1 MKTRVAIVC
10 AGAIG
15 GYVGAYMTRAGEDVT
30 LIDQFPEHVE
40 RIRNDGVHISGLLAR
55 DNFSI
60 RVRGM
65 HIHEVQGLSK
75 ERPVDVAFITCKSYD
90 TPWATALIKP
100 YLAPNG
106 FVVSL
111 QNAINEEAIASVVG
125 WGRTLGV
132 AIAGLGVELFEPG
145 GVKRTQIEAEGQIVF
160 RAGEVHGRVTPRAQ
174 EAARLLGTADRAS
187 VTTNLWGER
196 WSKLVVNAMR
206 NGVAAVSGVN
216 GPDQNSNDI
225 TRWLMIRLGSE
236 AVRVGQALGYQLES
250 AQGIAPDLLARA
262 GEGDAAALAD
272 VNNILLQ
279 SVILRADDNRPSMA
293 QDVAKGRRTE
303 VDQMNGMVVGKGR
316 EIGVPT
322 PVNAR
327 IQELVNMV
335 SRGEIKAGLD
345 AVRGV

>member
-1 MKTRVAIVC
+1 MC

-15 GYVGAYMTRAGEDVT
+15 GYVGAYMTRAGEDVI

-40 RIRNDGVHISGLLAR
+40 HIRSQGVKISGLLAR
-55 DNFSI
+55 DNFSV

-65 HIHEVQGLSK
+65 HIHEVQGLS
-75 ERPVDVAFITCKSYD
+75 RQAPIDIAFITSKSYD

-100 YLAPNG
+100 HLAPNG

-132 AIAGLGVELFEPG
+132 AIAGLGVELFGPG
-145 GVKRTQIEAEGQIVF
+145 DVKRTQVEAKGQVVF
-160 RAGEVHGRVTPRAQ
+160 RAGEVHGRVTPRA
-174 EAARLLGTADRAS
+174 EEVARLLSSADKSS

-206 NGVAAVSGVN
+206 NGVAAVTAIG
-216 GPDQNSNDI
+216 GPEQNTNET

-250 AQGIAPDLLARA
+250 AQGIPPDLLARA
-262 GEGDAAALAD
+262 GENDAAALAE
-272 VNNILLQ
+272 VNSILLG
-279 SVILRADDNRPSMA
+279 SVILRSDDNRPSMA

-303 VDQMNGMVVGKGR
+303 IDQMNGMVVAKGR

-322 PVNAR
+322 PVNAK
-327 IQELVNMV
+327 IQELVNQV
-335 SRGEIKAGLD
+335 SRGEIKPGMEV
-345 AVRGV
+345 VRGV